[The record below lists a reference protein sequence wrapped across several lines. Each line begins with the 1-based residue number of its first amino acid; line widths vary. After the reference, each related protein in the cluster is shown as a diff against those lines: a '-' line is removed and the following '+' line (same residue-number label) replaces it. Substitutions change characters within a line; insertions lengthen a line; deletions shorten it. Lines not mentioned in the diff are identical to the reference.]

1 MTTHSAS
8 PDPDPGERQQR
19 LALLARAPEEL
30 LEAAWQELPRKP
42 CLEPLRRPETGLLMV
57 RGRAG
62 GTGRQF
68 HLGEVAVT
76 RAAVC
81 LPDGTTGYG
90 YVLGQRP
97 RHAELAARF
106 DAMAAEGSRADE
118 IRRRVLDPA
127 ERHVEE
133 DGRAARQRAEAT
145 RVDFSTLVREG

>member
-1 MTTHSAS
+1 MTAHSTS
-8 PDPDPGERQQR
+8 PAPEPRERQER

-30 LEAAWQELPRKP
+30 LEAAWQELPGKP
-42 CLEPLRRPETGLLMV
+42 RLTPLRPPETGLLMV

-81 LPDGTTGYG
+81 LPDGTAGYG
-90 YVLGQRP
+90 YVLGQRS
-97 RHAELAARF
+97 RHAELAACF
-106 DAMAAEGSRADE
+106 DAMAADGSWAAEVQRA
-118 IRRRVLDPA
+118 VLDPA
-127 ERHVEE
+127 ARHVEAE
-133 DGRAARQRAEAT
+133 DAAARQRAEAT